1 MSYESENTQIVPEDG
16 TGDMGDAGATGG
28 DSEFVTETK
37 APANKNALVLFG
49 LILAGMAGTYLMY
62 VRSGPAQATAAALE
76 AEQAKQQ
83 ISSFLD
89 GGGDNIKNMERML
102 RETEKVVEQFITYP
116 SVTQIPLE
124 DLSTNPF
131 RQKAPAAPGNPQ
143 AETEAAQ
150 KRRIE
155 AERQAVTRAVGE
167 LRLQSIIAGTRKACM
182 INNTLYTEGQVVESF
197 TIEKI
202 NTDAVI
208 VRSGVYRFELRMQ
221 K

>member
-16 TGDMGDAGATGG
+16 TGDMGDVTGGG
-28 DSEFVTETK
+28 DSEFVTESKPPT
-37 APANKNALVLFG
+37 NKNALVLFG

-89 GGGDNIKNMERML
+89 GGGANIKNMERML

-116 SVTQIPLE
+116 SVTQIPLA

-131 RQKAPAAPGNPQ
+131 RAKAPAAPGNPQ

-150 KRRIE
+150 KRRLE
-155 AERQAVTRAVGE
+155 AERQAVTRAVGD

-182 INNTLYTEGQVVESF
+182 INNTLYTEGQAVESF

-202 NTDAVI
+202 STDAVI
-208 VRSGVYRFELRMQ
+208 VRSGIYRFELRMQ